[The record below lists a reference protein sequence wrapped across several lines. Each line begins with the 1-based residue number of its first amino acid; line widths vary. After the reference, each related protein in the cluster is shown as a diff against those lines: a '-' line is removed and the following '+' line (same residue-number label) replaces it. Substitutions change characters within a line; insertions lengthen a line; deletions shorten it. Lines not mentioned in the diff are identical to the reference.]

1 MINIQDALWREYGSS
16 DWTVWLVAVHFQGA
30 LVALPVAEDEGVPAS
45 GEVRAEP
52 LATTPPR
59 AHLPP
64 LPLPCRSRRGLG
76 ELEAL
81 SGGGPAPG
89 RGRAEDQEET
99 PCPRRHFAESRS
111 LPKEPPPPPCASI
124 SHWSGEDTWCG

>member
-16 DWTVWLVAVHFQGA
+16 DWTVWLVALHFQGA

-59 AHLPP
+59 AGTPAAPP
-64 LPLPCRSRRGLG
+64 PALQEQEGARRV
-76 ELEAL
+76 
-81 SGGGPAPG
+81 GGPVRRRPRPG
-89 RGRAEDQEET
+89 PRA
-99 PCPRRHFAESRS
+99 
-111 LPKEPPPPPCASI
+111 
-124 SHWSGEDTWCG
+124 G